1 MEENLL
7 LIKPTQQLEKEL
19 LAYLS
24 EFKDNLGSLHG
35 TSSLREFKE
44 MKDWINHL
52 YLYENRD
59 TIPNKSFV
67 PGHQYILIRQSD
79 NKVIGM
85 LHLRLELN
93 DYLLNYGGHIGYSI
107 APSER
112 KKDYG
117 SIMLKEA
124 LDKARDFQLKRVL
137 ITCDDD
143 NLGSYKVIENN
154 QGALEN
160 KLFNETS
167 GKHVRRYWIEL

>member
-19 LAYLS
+19 LTYLS
-24 EFKDNLGSLHG
+24 DFKDNLDDLHG
-35 TSSLREFKE
+35 ASSLEQFKD

-59 TIPNKSFV
+59 TMPNKSFV

-79 NKVIGM
+79 SKVLGM

-112 KKDYG
+112 KKGYG

-124 LDKARDFQLKRVL
+124 LHKARDFQLEKVL

-143 NLGSYKVIENN
+143 NPGSYKVIENN
-154 QGALEN
+154 QGIIEN
-160 KLFNETS
+160 KIFDEAT
-167 GKHVRRYWIEL
+167 GKDVRRYWIEL